1 MIDKPKFMLPE
12 NLNKLAKWLRVLG
25 YDAMVVRKISMA
37 NMIRMAN
44 RDRRIILT
52 RAHKFAYSPHRFRR
66 HLIVSEDHLQQLEE
80 ILDLVDYNETE
91 LFTRCLEC
99 NRLLNSIEKSKIKQY
114 VPYFIYENHD
124 EFLYCR
130 NCGKI
135 YWPGTHYQNMKKKL
149 EDIFKNGG
157 KE

>member
-1 MIDKPKFMLPE
+1 MIDKPKFLLPE

-25 YDAMVVRKISMA
+25 YDALAVRKVSMA

-44 RDRRIILT
+44 RDRRVILT
-52 RAHKFAYSPHRFRR
+52 RSHKFAHSPHRFRR
-66 HLIVSEDHLQQLEE
+66 RLIVSEAHWQQLDE

-99 NRLLNSIEKSKIKQY
+99 NRLLSPIEKSKIEQL
-114 VPYFIYENHD
+114 VPQFVYKTHN

-135 YWPGTHYQNMKKKL
+135 YWPGTHYQKMKKKL

-157 KE
+157 RD